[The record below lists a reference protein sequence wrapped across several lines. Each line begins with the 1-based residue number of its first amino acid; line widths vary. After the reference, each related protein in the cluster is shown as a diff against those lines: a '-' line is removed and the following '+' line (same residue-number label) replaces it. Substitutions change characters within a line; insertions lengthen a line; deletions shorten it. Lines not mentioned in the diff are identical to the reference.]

1 MKSILKS
8 INSILINWISTAI
21 YCKTVQF
28 STVNQIQ
35 LATVHLN
42 YINLLATV
50 SSSDMSGMAQWMW
63 TIKWCPGIFL
73 TYRFPP
79 SAGAVSD
86 MKDKQIF
93 PIITSDVTQPVY
105 QSHADTLA

>member
-8 INSILINWISTAI
+8 INYSSILINWISTAI

-42 YINLLATV
+42 YINLLVTV
-50 SSSDMSGMAQWMW
+50 SSSDMNGVVQRDS
-63 TIKWCPGIFL
+63 T
-73 TYRFPP
+73 
-79 SAGAVSD
+79 
-86 MKDKQIF
+86 KDNIE
-93 PIITSDVTQPVY
+93 PIIYTIYSGCGQ
-105 QSHADTLA
+105 